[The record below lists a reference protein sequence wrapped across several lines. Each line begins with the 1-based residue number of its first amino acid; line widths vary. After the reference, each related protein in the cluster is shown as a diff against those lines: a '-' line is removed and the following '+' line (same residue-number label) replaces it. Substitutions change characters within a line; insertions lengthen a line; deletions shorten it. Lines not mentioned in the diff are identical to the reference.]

1 MFKRAKSYLRNT
13 QKINSAGSSTTVGQ
27 KALLRLS
34 ADLSSKL
41 NENEVCWAVV
51 NGLQDTL
58 GYDIV
63 ALYLLDRATGDRVHA
78 AHVGFV
84 GPPERMK
91 PGEGISELAI
101 LEGKLRYTPDVSLE
115 KDYSYGAWGS
125 EVDIPV
131 RIGDEMIGVLIVERK
146 EKNAFDQNDFEVL
159 TAAVQQAGIAINN
172 ARLFEQAQT
181 EINERKKAER
191 KLQEYQEHLQ
201 DLVEVRTTEL
211 RDSEQRYRSLFDGIP
226 AGIYRTTPAGQVEDA
241 NLALVQMMGYPDR
254 NNYLS
259 TNLSSVYANPGD
271 REKWQ
276 SLMEKEG
283 IVRDFEVQLRR
294 YDGQIIWAND
304 TARAVKDESGQ
315 VQYYEGSIED
325 ITERKQAQ
333 IELQKYREHL
343 EELVEERTAELQESE
358 ERYRTLFDG
367 VPVGLYRNTPEG
379 KLLDANLA
387 FVQMLGYVSREELL
401 EIDTTAIH
409 YINPK
414 DRERWKEVMD
424 REGVVRDF
432 EIYGRTVDGEI
443 GWYSDTARAVKDE
456 HGNTLYYE
464 GRVENITK
472 RKEFEE
478 EIRHQKEYFEALFVN
493 SPTAILTVDLD
504 GNVVAWNPHAEKLFG
519 YSQQEAIGNNI
530 DSLVADHPS
539 VIEEAK
545 GFTER
550 ALLSKGLEG
559 RVHAVTKR
567 THKDGSL
574 VDVELLSVPVI
585 VSGEVVGF
593 IGIYHDIRE
602 LQEARRAA
610 EAANRAKSVF
620 LANMSHELRTP
631 LNAILGFS
639 QLLERDTS
647 LNKDQKEYLGI
658 INRSG
663 EHLLSLIN
671 DVLEVSKIEA
681 GQINILNKSFD
692 LYHMLDSL
700 GEMFK
705 LRTEQNGLE
714 LYIERTPEVPQFIIS
729 DEGKLRQVL
738 SNLLGN
744 AIKFTQEGSVTLRIW
759 LTSRAH
765 EKHTLYFSVEDTGP
779 GIPQDELANVFE
791 PFVQVT
797 LNDQIQEGTGL
808 GLTISQ
814 QHVKQLGGELRAN
827 SDLGVGSV
835 FEFDIPIEFGDEIL
849 VTTQPVRRAIKLAP
863 DQRANDGRPFRLL
876 IAEDSESNRLL
887 LGKLLE
893 TLDFEIKMVV
903 DGQQAVEQWKQW
915 KPHLIWMDMRMPVMD
930 GYQATRIIKASP
942 EGKSTKIIALT
953 ASAFEEDRE
962 RILSEGCDD
971 FLRKPFRAEEVCE
984 LLVKHLG
991 VRFIYDKDKT
1001 QMPVTQAF
1009 DHADSV
1015 DNIVSKTLDKLT
1027 DQWLAELREAII
1039 RADVEQM
1046 GFLIDQTRENYPQ
1059 FAAEMAELVNNF
1071 EYKKIMNFIVRTGRT
1086 E

>member
-1 MFKRAKSYLRNT
+1 MFNGKKSTRRKTPQSGNDPT
-13 QKINSAGSSTTVGQ
+13 NQTVGQ

-34 ADLSSKL
+34 ADLASKL
-41 NENEVCWAVV
+41 SEDEVCWAVV

-63 ALYLLDRATGDRVHA
+63 ALYLLDQSTGDRVHA

-84 GPPERMK
+84 GPPDRMK
-91 PGEGISELAI
+91 PGEGISELCI
-101 LEGKLRYTPDVSLE
+101 LEGKLRYTPDVSRE
-115 KDYSYGAWGS
+115 EDYTYGAHGA

-131 RIGDEMIGVLIVERK
+131 RIGDEIIGVLIVERK
-146 EKNAFDQNDFEVL
+146 QVNAFDQNDFEVL
-159 TAAVQQAGIAINN
+159 IAAVQQAGIAINN
-172 ARLFEQAQT
+172 ARLFDQAQT

-191 KLQEYQEHLQ
+191 KLQGYQEHLT
-201 DLVEVRTTEL
+201 DLVEERTAEL
-211 RDSEQRYRSLFDGIP
+211 RDSEQRYRGLFDGIP
-226 AGIYRTTPAGQVEDA
+226 VGIYRTTPAGQVEDA

-254 NNYLS
+254 EDYLR
-259 TNLSSVYANPGD
+259 TELSSVYVNLGD

-276 SLMEKEG
+276 TLMEREG

-304 TARAVKDESGQ
+304 TARAVIDDSGQ
-315 VQYYEGSIED
+315 VRHYEGTIED
-325 ITERKQAQ
+325 VTERKRAQ
-333 IELQKYREHL
+333 EELQKYQEHL

-387 FVQMLGYVSREELL
+387 LVQMLGYESREELL
-401 EIDTTAIH
+401 EIDTIAIH
-409 YINPK
+409 YIDPK
-414 DRERWKEVMD
+414 GRERWKEVMD

-432 EIYGRTVDGEI
+432 EIYGRTLSGEI

-464 GRVENITK
+464 GSVENITR
-472 RKEFEE
+472 RKKYEE
-478 EIRHQKEYFEALFVN
+478 EIRYQKEYFEALFVN

-519 YSQQEAIGNNI
+519 YSQQEAIGKNI

-567 THKDGSL
+567 THKDGTL

-585 VSGEVVGF
+585 VSGEVIGF

-610 EAANRAKSVF
+610 EAANQAKSVF

-639 QLLERDTS
+639 QLMERDTS
-647 LNKDQKEYLGI
+647 LNQDQKEYLGI
-658 INRSG
+658 INHSG

-681 GQINILNKSFD
+681 GQITFIKKSFD

-700 GEMFK
+700 REMFN
-705 LRTEQNGLE
+705 LRTEQKGLE
-714 LYIERTPEVPQFIIS
+714 LNIERTPQVPQFIIS

-744 AIKFTQEGSVTLRIW
+744 AIKFTREGSVSLRVW
-759 LTSRAH
+759 LTSREH
-765 EKHTLYFSVEDTGP
+765 DKHTLHFSVEDTGP

-791 PFVQVT
+791 PFVQVSPD
-797 LNDQIQEGTGL
+797 DQFQEGSGL

-814 QHVKQLGGELRAN
+814 QHVRQLGGELTAD
-827 SDLGVGSV
+827 SEIGVGSI
-835 FEFDIPIEFGDEIL
+835 FEFDIPVEYGDDIL
-849 VTTQPVRRAIKLAP
+849 VTTQPERKAIKLAP
-863 DQRANDGRPFRLL
+863 HQRADDGDPFRLL
-876 IAEDSESNRLL
+876 IAEDKESNRLL
-887 LGKLLE
+887 LSKLLDS
-893 TLDFEIKMVV
+893 LGFEIRAVV
-903 DGQQAVEQWKQW
+903 DGQGAVEVWKQW

-942 EGKSTKIIALT
+942 EVETTKIIALT

-962 RILSEGCDD
+962 RVLSEGCDD
-971 FLRKPFRAEEVCE
+971 FLRKPFRAEEVYD

-991 VRFIYDKDKT
+991 VQFIYEDESEYPSESQEGTGKIH
-1001 QMPVTQAF
+1001 QQA
-1009 DHADSV
+1009 
-1015 DNIVSKTLDKLT
+1015 NLQETLENLPLEL
-1027 DQWLAELREAII
+1027 LAELQAATIK
-1039 RADVEQM
+1039 ADPEQIKSIVE
-1046 GFLIDQTRENYPQ
+1046 GTREENPE
-1059 FAAEMAELVNNF
+1059 FADEMVELVENF
-1071 EYKKIMNFIVRTGRT
+1071 EYKTVLNLIERTGRFG
-1086 E
+1086 